1 MAWGLWNKIKNGFRK
16 VGNFVRK
23 AAKTVNEKI
32 IKPFKPVIST
42 AANAISPK
50 LGKALD
56 VGMGAVET
64 LSDDGW
70 GGVGKKAGSSAVQW
84 AKTRFK

>member
-64 LSDDGW
+64 LANGSQARPSEGW
-70 GGVGKKAGSSAVQW
+70 GSAVQW